1 MGSQH
6 QALLEAMVRLVEL
19 NFNFVLSL
27 ITKL

>member
-6 QALLEAMVRLVEL
+6 QALLEAMVGLVEL